1 MPVDEK
7 RDSLRAVLEKKTTE
21 ELEELLALDFSE
33 QEDAEPDV
41 EYIMTI
47 MEVINEREENTNAEE
62 KQAKV
67 DAAWRDFQDYVQER
81 RQAEAEAGI
90 TEELSHD
97 HPCKTENG
105 QAPRKR
111 LHVLRYCAAVAA
123 VIVLFCGTAYAL
135 GWNVFQAFADWTE
148 ETFYFLTGQESEES
162 YNQDVFRYMRLAVAK
177 KSDTPVIPTWAPEG
191 TVQSGEINIADHSDK
206 VRILGTFVVEDRVFT
221 MRVSIYNTIPE
232 SYVTT
237 YQKDNETVQTYE
249 SGGVIHYI
257 MDNNGN
263 TSAMWTNG
271 RVEGYIQGNLLI
283 DDLQKMID
291 SIYEEKIS

>member
-135 GWNVFQAFADWTE
+135 GWNVFQALADWTE
-148 ETFYFLTGQESEES
+148 ETFRFWVADQVEPPVESDPFL
-162 YNQDVFRYMRLAVAK
+162 DVRLAVAK
-177 KSDTPVIPTWAPEG
+177 KSDIPVVPVWAPEG
-191 TVQSGEINIADHSDK
+191 TVQVDEINVVDRINQ
-206 VRILGTFVVEDRVFT
+206 VRIQGAFVTGESEFT
-221 MRVSIYNTIPE
+221 IRITIYDAIPE
-232 SYVTT
+232 NYTAT
-237 YQKDNETVQTYE
+237 YQKDDTVLQEYV
-249 SGGVIHYI
+249 SNNIVYYI
-257 MDNNGN
+257 MNNNEFCGVTWVNGN
-263 TSAMWTNG
+263 
-271 RVEGYIQGNLLI
+271 VEGSIQGNIKLEEL
-283 DDLQKMID
+283 KGMID
-291 SIYEEKIS
+291 SICEE

>member
-105 QAPRKR
+105 QAPRKQR

-148 ETFYFLTGQESEES
+148 ETFYFLTGNEKNELPD
-162 YNQDVFRYMRLAVAK
+162 QDVFRYMRLEVAEW
-177 KSDTPVIPTWAPEG
+177 SDTPVIPIWAPEG
-191 TVQSGEINIADHSDK
+191 TSQVDEINVVDRINQ
-206 VRILGTFVVEDRVFT
+206 VRIQGAFVTGESEFT
-221 MRVSIYNTIPE
+221 IRITIYDATPE
-232 SYVTT
+232 NYTAT
-237 YQKDNETVQTYE
+237 YQKDDTVLQEYE
-249 SGGVIHYI
+249 SNNIVYYI
-257 MDNNGN
+257 MNNNEFCGVTWVNGN
-263 TSAMWTNG
+263 
-271 RVEGYIQGNLLI
+271 VEGSIQGNIKLEEL
-283 DDLQKMID
+283 KGMID
-291 SIYEEKIS
+291 SICEE

>member
-105 QAPRKR
+105 QAPRKQR

-148 ETFYFLTGQESEES
+148 ETFYFLTGNEK
-162 YNQDVFRYMRLAVAK
+162 NKLPDQDVFRYMRLEVAEW
-177 KSDTPVIPTWAPEG
+177 SDTPVIPIWAPEG
-191 TVQSGEINIADHSDK
+191 TAQVGEINVVDRSNK
-206 VRILGTFVVEDRVFT
+206 VRIEGAFVTENSMFTICITIYDTVPEDY
-221 MRVSIYNTIPE
+221 MGI
-232 SYVTT
+232 
-237 YQKDNETVQTYE
+237 YQKDSETVQIYE
-249 SGGVIHYI
+249 SGGVIHYV

-263 TSAMWTNG
+263 VSAMWTDG
-271 RVEGYIQGNLLI
+271 YIEGHIQGNLSLNDI
-283 DDLQKMID
+283 QRMID
-291 SIYEEKIS
+291 SIYEE

>member
-105 QAPRKR
+105 QAPRKQR

-148 ETFYFLTGQESEES
+148 ETFYFLTGQESE
-162 YNQDVFRYMRLAVAK
+162 
-177 KSDTPVIPTWAPEG
+177 
-191 TVQSGEINIADHSDK
+191 
-206 VRILGTFVVEDRVFT
+206 
-221 MRVSIYNTIPE
+221 
-232 SYVTT
+232 
-237 YQKDNETVQTYE
+237 
-249 SGGVIHYI
+249 
-257 MDNNGN
+257 
-263 TSAMWTNG
+263 
-271 RVEGYIQGNLLI
+271 
-283 DDLQKMID
+283 
-291 SIYEEKIS
+291 

>member
-105 QAPRKR
+105 QAPRKQR

-148 ETFYFLTGQESEES
+148 ETFRFWVADQEEPPVESDPFL
-162 YNQDVFRYMRLAVAK
+162 DMRLAVAK
-177 KSDTPVIPTWAPEG
+177 KSDTSVIPCWAPEG

-221 MRVSIYNTIPE
+221 IRVSIYNTIPE
-232 SYVTT
+232 GYVTT
-237 YQKDNETVQTYE
+237 YQKDNETVQDYE
-249 SGGVIHYI
+249 SGGVTHYI

-263 TSAMWTNG
+263 ISATWING
-271 RVEGYIQGNLLI
+271 LVEGYIQGDLII

-291 SIYEEKIS
+291 SIY